1 MLKLMITTKE
11 KKHIKLTDLIKI
23 IIRKLKLMIITK
35 PKKHV

>member
-1 MLKLMITTKE
+1 MITTKE